1 MRDLT
6 LITYNLWHGLSGEG
20 TLRFG
25 ELEPL
30 EHRLEREQA
39 QEHYFASLGADI
51 YFFQETNPL
60 DVRMAKFA
68 RILNRVPFGQI
79 DSSGVR
85 LEAAGLP
92 LNLYSGLTTY
102 VSPELQAIH
111 KKALKLSGSSIQ
123 NEWFSIQ
130 FKEARHALLTECLH
144 PVLGRILLVNLHLH
158 HGLER
163 TRALSLKVMEWKRKF
178 NPSARA
184 MSDIDSKLNSGDR
197 RRKAEIEYLLKNL
210 TAFKGRYPVIVMA
223 GDFNASPDSE
233 IHELIKAFGFEDLW
247 EKAGGGARDSNASI
261 NHKQK
266 QDVVANNDNEAPRGY
281 TYDGKRNVNHRFNAK
296 FKLPEDWDAID
307 APLMAKDEFRKIIM
321 DQEALP
327 RRIDYLYVKTSIPL
341 HVKDVEVLGP
351 HVHIETSK
359 TRPNAAAAGASDIE
373 SAGGVAAASAHGVE
387 LSDHFGLK
395 AKVHFG
401 L

>member
-25 ELEPL
+25 ELEP
-30 EHRLEREQA
+30 EQHRLEREQA
-39 QEHYFASLGADI
+39 QEQYFSHQHADI

-60 DVRMAKFA
+60 DVRMARFSK
-68 RILNRVPFGQI
+68 ILNAAADGQI

-85 LEAAGLP
+85 LETAGLP

-102 VSPELQAIH
+102 TSSQLQSIH
-111 KKALKLSGSSIQ
+111 YKSLKLSGSSIQ

-130 FKEARHALLTECLH
+130 LKESRYALFTECLH

-163 TRALSLKVMEWKRKF
+163 TRALSLRVLEWKRKF

-184 MSDIDSKLNSGDR
+184 VADIDSKLNSGDR
-197 RRKAEIEYLLKNL
+197 RRKSEIECLLKNL
-210 TAFKGRYPVIVMA
+210 SALKSRYPIIVMA

-233 IHELIKAFGFEDLW
+233 IHELIRGFGFEDLW
-247 EKAGGGARDSNASI
+247 EKAGGGAREGGSHAKTKTAGEEAQ
-261 NHKQK
+261 HH
-266 QDVVANNDNEAPRGY
+266 ANGF
-281 TYDGKRNVNHRFNAK
+281 TYDGQRNVNHRFNAK

-307 APLMAKDEFRKIIM
+307 APLLAKDEFRKIIM
-321 DQEALP
+321 DQEAQP
-327 RRIDYLYVKTSIPL
+327 RRIDYLYVKSSAMPV
-341 HVKDVEVLGP
+341 HVKSMEVLGP
-351 HVHIETSK
+351 HVHSAQGAASSKVNPSVRADIETSV
-359 TRPNAAAAGASDIE
+359 
-373 SAGGVAAASAHGVE
+373 GVEPSNDRGIE

-395 AKVHFG
+395 AKIHFG